1 MRVLAVLL
9 LCLGT
14 LVSLGTARAA
24 AAVSLNPARDT
35 PVRSLEFKPDPAN
48 VGQRKDW
55 QKPGEAKGWRKV
67 SIPHILDA
75 RVTKAAK
82 NGTYGWYRMRFRT
95 PRTARAF
102 QVTFDQIRRNSTVW
116 LNGRR
121 VAEHA
126 DPYTP
131 FTVPLRDLKPGKA
144 NQLIVRAENR
154 DTDTNEGWWNWGGI
168 TRAVTVEPV
177 GAVAANDLHVA
188 GNLPCP
194 DCSAEVEGHTLL
206 RNRTNRTVTP
216 QVRVQVRTG
225 GGETE
230 THTVSTGPLPRNSAR
245 SVRFKF
251 PVSGVETW
259 SPGNPAL
266 YQATVSTVVG
276 GAPQHVQ
283 SERIGFRS
291 VVVSGGKLL
300 LNGRALQMR
309 GVSIHEDA
317 PGHGAA
323 LTDADVAKIVA
334 DVKAIGANVVRAH
347 YAFDQRLL
355 DAFDREGILVY
366 NEAPVYQA
374 DRSLRTPRFRAKAI
388 KRVLDTV
395 QQGYSHP
402 SVIVNSVANELTLIP
417 DAVPGTKAF
426 LSQAANAVRGTDDT
440 RPVAVD
446 LRALP
451 GYDFSTV
458 YAAYDVLGFNLYFGW
473 YKGRPGHELEPLE
486 AAEDFLKT
494 QRQNYGEQAIVAT
507 EYGAEMFED
516 APEDPT
522 VKGTHQFGIDWINRT
537 QDILDRSPDLSG
549 TIYWTLREFAI
560 RPGWS
565 GGANIINQ
573 GSLHRKGVLG
583 YFSGAPKPAYEV
595 LKERLSRA
603 PLYRDQGDLAQQY
616 LDEQRAAEEKRR
628 REEEERRRQEEQA
641 AAAQRSSSP

>member
-1 MRVLAVLL
+1 MRTLAALL
-9 LCLGT
+9 LALGA
-14 LVSLGTARAA
+14 LVSVGSARAA
-24 AAVSLNPARDT
+24 AAVSLNPVRDT
-35 PVRSLEFKPDPAN
+35 PVRSMEFKPDPSN
-48 VGQRKDW
+48 VGQRKGW
-55 QKPGEAKGWRKV
+55 QKPGKATGWRSV
-67 SIPHILDA
+67 SVPHILDS
-75 RVTKAAK
+75 RVTAAAK
-82 NGTYGWYRMRFRT
+82 NGTYGWYRLRFRT
-95 PRTARAF
+95 PRTSRAF
-102 QVTFDQIRRNSTVW
+102 QVTFDQIRRNATVW

-121 VAEHA
+121 VAEHS
-126 DPYTP
+126 DPYGP

-144 NQLIVRAENR
+144 NQLIVRAENH

-168 TRAVTVEPV
+168 VRPVTVEPV
-177 GAVAANDLHVA
+177 GAVAANNLHVA
-188 GNLPCP
+188 GNRPCP

-216 QVRVQVRTG
+216 QVRVQVRTD
-225 GGETE
+225 GGEVQTQ
-230 THTVSTGPLPRNSAR
+230 TVSTAPLPRNGAR
-245 SVRFKF
+245 SVSFKF
-251 PVSGVETW
+251 PVSNVQTW
-259 SPGNPAL
+259 SPDSPTL

-283 SERIGFRS
+283 TKRIGFRS
-291 VVVSGGKLL
+291 IVVSGGKLL

-309 GVSIHEDA
+309 GVSIHEDV

-323 LTDADVAKIVA
+323 LTDADVARIVA
-334 DVKAIGANVVRAH
+334 DVKAIGANVVRQH

-388 KRVLDTV
+388 TRVLDTV

-426 LSQAANAVRGTDDT
+426 LSQAANAVRGSDDT
-440 RPVAVD
+440 RPVGVD

-458 YAAYDVLGFNLYFGW
+458 YAAYDVLGFNVYFGW

-486 AAEDFLKT
+486 ALEDFLKV
-494 QRQNYGEQAIVAT
+494 QRQTYGEQAIVAT
-507 EYGAEMFED
+507 EYGAEMFQD

-522 VKGTHQFGIDWINRT
+522 LKGTHQFGIDWINRT

-565 GGANIINQ
+565 GGAEIIKKD
-573 GSLHRKGVLG
+573 SLHRKGVRD
-583 YFSGAPKPAYEV
+583 YYTDAPKPAYEV
-595 LKERLSRA
+595 LKERLNRA

-616 LDEQRAAEEKRR
+616 QDEQRAAEEKKK
-628 REEEERRRQEEQA
+628 REEDDRRRQEEQA
-641 AAAQRSSSP
+641 AAAARSSTP